1 MTSLPSCPDC
11 RTSYEP
17 EDNYCRKCGMFLGA
31 LRAVAMQPSQ
41 PLQPRDEAARSLVQV
56 RQGMPVPVRK
66 AATALAIGT
75 ALQIGVGLAS
85 KYLTSQAGKQAALA
99 VATPK
104 AVRTKTAPKPA
115 VVEPVPEL
123 TAVSETLTIHR
134 VWMRRRQ

>member
-1 MTSLPSCPDC
+1 MTSLPTCPDC

-17 EDNYCRKCGMFLGA
+17 EDNYCRKCGMFLSA
-31 LRAVAMQPSQ
+31 LRAVATQPTQ
-41 PLQPRDEAARSLVQV
+41 PLQPRDDAARALVSV

-75 ALQIGVGLAS
+75 ALQIGVGLAG
-85 KYLTSQAGKQAALA
+85 KYLAAQAGRQALA

-104 AVRTKTAPKPA
+104 ALSTKAASKPA
-115 VVEPVPEL
+115 ALEPAPEL